1 MTAAEAFD
9 ELCAYTLTHGG
20 RAFIHQYVVDAYA
33 AQTAD
38 ARTKPIKLT
47 FALVGLH
54 LLCEKQFSGRQV
66 QRVHMLL
73 ANRSHRWPNFPQPRD
88 RGAITA
94 ADVLAAPAGPQRDAA
109 IHAWCSSVWA
119 AYRECHGAVAELL
132 RERELG

>member
-9 ELCAYTLTHGG
+9 QLCAYTLTHGG

-33 AQTAD
+33 AQTAE

-66 QRVHMLL
+66 QRVHMVL
-73 ANRSHRWPNFPQPRD
+73 ARRGRRWPAFPLPRD

-94 ADVLAAPAGPQRDAA
+94 TDVLAVSAGSPRDAA
-109 IHAWCSSVWA
+109 IHAWCGSVWA
-119 AYRECHGAVAELL
+119 AYGDCHRAVVELL
-132 RERELG
+132 RAHGFD